1 MIYKA
6 DVSSFQ
12 NIQKQQGVSLF
23 IGIALLLILALISH
37 SSAEIG
43 LNNEKVA
50 HNTKLILEAEQAA
63 LSANQQAFET
73 ETYINEALRFI
84 DEPDF
89 DDWPDYDLDTRNDHH
104 QANARLST
112 SRVSL
117 KGYSLNSGQ
126 SVKQVLLEVDSS
138 AEVNGRVDRRIAQGW
153 IRVGAN

>member
-1 MIYKA
+1 MQIYRQ
-6 DVSSFQ
+6 SS
-12 NIQKQQGVSLF
+12 IQMNYKQQQGVTLV
-23 IGIALLLILALISH
+23 IGLALLLVLALISH

-73 ETYINEALRFI
+73 TNYINEALRYI
-84 DEPDF
+84 DEPQF
-89 DDWPDYDLDTRNDHH
+89 DAWPEYDLDTRQTH
-104 QANARLST
+104 QIATAKLSV
-112 SRVSL
+112 SRVAL

-126 SVKQVLLEVDSS
+126 SVKQVLLEVDST
-138 AEVNGRVDRRIAQGW
+138 AEINNRVDRRVAQGW